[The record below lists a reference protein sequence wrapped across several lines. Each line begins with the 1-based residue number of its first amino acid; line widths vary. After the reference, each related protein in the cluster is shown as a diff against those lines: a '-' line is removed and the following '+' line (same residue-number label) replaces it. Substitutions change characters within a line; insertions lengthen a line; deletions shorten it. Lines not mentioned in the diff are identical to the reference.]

1 MDTLLNPTLIVEILS
16 SSTEAYD
23 RGKKFAHYRRLSSLR
38 EYVLV
43 AQDRVF
49 VERYTRQ
56 GDDWVLTDHRDIE
69 ETLTLTSI
77 ECDVPLRA
85 IYAKVRFPEAEAEA
99 EPPGTE
105 RLTS

>member
-1 MDTLLNPTLIVEILS
+1 LIIEVLS

-23 RGKKFAHYRRLSSLR
+23 RGKKFAHYRRVLSLR

-43 AQDRVF
+43 AQDRAF
-49 VERYTRQ
+49 VERFTRQ
-56 GDDWVLTDHRDIE
+56 GDEWVLTDYRHIE

-85 IYAKVRFPEAEAEA
+85 IYAKVRFPEAELEA